1 MPSGSLCS
9 GTAGAHACYP
19 QVQLDESRMLIPL
32 DTGVTA
38 GADLQS
44 GFSLEAAAGALAT
57 SERTLQRSCTAVLD
71 VEAIASEV
79 GYDNGA
85 KLRALLH
92 ERLGRG
98 VQELRG
104 DLW

>member
-1 MPSGSLCS
+1 MAYFQDLRIERAQALLHGSS
-9 GTAGAHACYP
+9 
-19 QVQLDESRMLIPL
+19 
-32 DTGVTA
+32 
-38 GADLQS
+38 
-44 GFSLEAAAGALAT
+44 
-57 SERTLQRSCTAVLD
+57 LD

>member
-1 MPSGSLCS
+1 MVRSGARWLRRTRTE
-9 GTAGAHACYP
+9 G
-19 QVQLDESRMLIPL
+19 R
-32 DTGVTA
+32 
-38 GADLQS
+38 
-44 GFSLEAAAGALAT
+44 GALAT
-57 SERTLQRSCTAVLD
+57 SERTLQRRFTAVLD

-85 KLRALLH
+85 TLRALLH